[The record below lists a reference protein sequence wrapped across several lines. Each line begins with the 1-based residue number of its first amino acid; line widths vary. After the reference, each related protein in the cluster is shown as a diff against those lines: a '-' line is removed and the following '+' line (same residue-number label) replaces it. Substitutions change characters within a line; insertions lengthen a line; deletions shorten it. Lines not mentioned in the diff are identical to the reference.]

1 MSSLRSPGFPSL
13 VKLQDGRDDAA
24 VACRCTDRTSAQ
36 DSPTPDRWHLEV
48 DGQALAYRIGTD
60 FGMRVSGWYEWLD
73 EAWCPAAACATAA
86 LSNEAATAHVE
97 GFSERALNGPYVE
110 LETLQSVYVRRCTEA
125 RVNHRQRT
133 ARTWLK
139 ASASGP
145 DFTLR
150 FTNRH
155 GDVAERTTSPP
166 FDRWLSKAEG
176 RLKDSS
182 NRDVSPDLGLIKTI
196 EIPFLHANILM
207 P

>member
-1 MSSLRSPGFPSL
+1 M
-13 VKLQDGRDDAA
+13 
-24 VACRCTDRTSAQ
+24 
-36 DSPTPDRWHLEV
+36 
-48 DGQALAYRIGTD
+48 
-60 FGMRVSGWYEWLD
+60 
-73 EAWCPAAACATAA
+73 
-86 LSNEAATAHVE
+86 SNEAATAHVE

-166 FDRWLSKAEG
+166 FDRWLSTAEG